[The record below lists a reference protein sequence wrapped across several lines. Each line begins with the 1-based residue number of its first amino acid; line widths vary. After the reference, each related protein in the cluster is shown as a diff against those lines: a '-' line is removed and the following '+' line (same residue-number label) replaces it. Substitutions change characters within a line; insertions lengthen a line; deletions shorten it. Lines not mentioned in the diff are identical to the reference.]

1 MSCDNKNPLQ
11 RNGSGQQ
18 QRMPEALKDGYV
30 LVEERDYKEWIVF
43 ASQFA
48 QWIKYFDNTNQS
60 NGNWQSFFTSDI
72 SAVLG
77 STAIQDIDEYRRSFK
92 EKFDV
97 LRADKNKLKADLL
110 KETFNGLFGGILA
123 LCVAIDAAAA
133 KLPDGN
139 PLKETIQNLVR
150 SRLQNEFTQLLA
162 VYKGA
167 AIASLVKETTYPGW
181 FILNKQVENPSHILT
196 NDQLSA
202 AWLNGA
208 ATLNDYYQAAGLA
221 ANTEIFGTDTE
232 PWQKIHHAVNHNLFT
247 GIFDQFLK
255 AYTRIISDA
264 EHLLLQTLSNWS
276 SHAPHYTLFLT
287 FLKLFKYAKAG
298 INTLTQRHLDFY
310 YKEVLSLVPRAEIP
324 DHVHLVMELAKQ
336 TNEYM
341 LAKGSLFKAG
351 KDSLGK
357 ELFYALDKDT
367 AFNKASIAALM
378 NVYKGDAD
386 DKTGKINNKGRLF
399 AAAIANSQDGKG
411 AELKSLNKEWHPF
424 FIKTYADGKLKSIDT
439 PRAQVGFAVASH
451 YLYLTEGE
459 RAIDLTMQFAGG
471 TYEDISETG
480 AFECYATTDKGWYRI
495 KTYEIFCNTNSSGKA
510 YYTVH
515 IMLNGNEPPITNYVA
530 AVHGGSFNCNLP
542 VVKVYLNQ
550 GDDMFYYYDSL
561 SGLKIEDIK
570 VSVSVGNSST
580 YSQSG
585 LKQLSV
591 ANDAGLVDTSKPFQ
605 PFGALP
611 KAGSSIF
618 IGNKEL
624 FCKKNAAVVLN
635 IEWKNL
641 PADGTQI
648 IFPAG
653 TAPGAAFRHLAKG
666 VWTKD
671 LDTSIFNGSTAKV
684 AVTNASG
691 KAIPLADETIVD
703 YADTYQPYNGS
714 SNKGFL
720 RLSLNNDLGNDAY
733 QNQRIV
739 YLVKLAKNPT
749 ITDQPPVAPYTPMI
763 SSLYASYTASTNSQL
778 NKQDQAVY
786 NERTARY
793 FHLYPFGESE
803 QHAYLNK
810 NATLD
815 FLPQFTHAEE
825 TKDHIADNGS
835 FFIGLK
841 DLKPQQ
847 SVNVLFQVMEGTS
860 DPTLSVTGTLIHWSY
875 LRNNQWKPFDEQSVV
890 DQTRSLRQSG
900 IISFQIPEDATLQH
914 TMMPTGLIWL
924 KASVSPP
931 NKPAAVCKLLH
942 VAAQAAAVSFADQHN
957 APDFL
962 NNALPANTISKLK
975 DPVSDV
981 KKISQPY
988 PSFGGKPVETS
999 THFYMR
1005 VNERLRHKDRAIT
1018 IWDYERLVL
1027 EAFPEI
1033 HRVKCLNHTK
1043 YINKDYNEVAPGHVT
1058 VITIPDLVNR
1068 NDINPLRPYTNA
1080 DTLDQVKEFLQKRI
1094 SCHVQLNV
1102 CNPVFEDVLLEFNL
1116 KLFSGYEFSYY
1127 SNLLKE
1133 NITALLSPWAY
1144 GKADD
1149 IRFGGKIE
1157 KSVLINFIESQ
1168 YYVDYITDV
1177 KMYHLTENN
1186 QATLTDEDEIT
1197 ASMAISILVSVPADK
1212 HLVHQI
1218 PDDTATNKITICKDE
1233 YNKLTHEKD

>member
-11 RNGSGQQ
+11 RNGTGQQ

-43 ASQFA
+43 AGQFA
-48 QWIKYFDNTNQS
+48 QWIKYFDQRNQV

-77 STAIQDIDEYRRSFK
+77 TIAIQDIDEYRRSFK
-92 EKFDV
+92 ERFDI
-97 LRADKNKLKADLL
+97 LRADKNKLKTDLL
-110 KETFNGLFGGILA
+110 EETFNGLFGGILT
-123 LCVAIDAAAA
+123 LCVAIDTAAA

-167 AIASLVKETTYPGW
+167 SIASLVKEASYPDW
-181 FILNKQVENPSHILT
+181 IILDKQVKSPSLILAH
-196 NDQLSA
+196 DQLSP

-208 ATLNDYYQAAGLA
+208 ATLSDYYQAAGLI
-221 ANTEIFGTDTE
+221 ANTEIFGTDIE
-232 PWQKIHHAVNHNLFT
+232 PYRKIHHAVNHNLFT

-264 EHLLLQTLSNWS
+264 EQLLLQTLSNWN
-276 SHAPHYTLFLT
+276 SHLPHYTLFLS
-287 FLKLFKYAKAG
+287 FLKLFKYAKTG

-324 DHVHLVMELAKQ
+324 DHAHLVMELTKQ
-336 TNEYM
+336 TDEYM
-341 LAKGSLFKAG
+341 LSKGSLFKAG

-367 AFNKASIAALM
+367 VFNKASVAALM
-378 NVYKGDAD
+378 NVYKGDGD
-386 DKTGKINNKGRLF
+386 DQTGSISNKGRLF

-424 FIKTYADGKLKSIDT
+424 FIKTYTDGKLASVNT

-459 RAIDLTMQFAGG
+459 RAVDLTVQFAGAYSYTPG
-471 TYEDISETG
+471 STTFD
-480 AFECYATTDKGWYRI
+480 CYATTDKGWYKI
-495 KTYEIFCNTNSSGKA
+495 TTNDVSYGANSSGKH
-510 YYTVH
+510 YYTIHFV
-515 IMLNGNEPPITNYVA
+515 LKGNEPSITNYTA
-530 AVHGGSFNCNLP
+530 AVHGGAFNCNLP
-542 VVKVYLNQ
+542 IVKVYLRHN
-550 GDDMFYYYDSL
+550 DDQAYPYDSL
-561 SGLKIEDIK
+561 STLKIENIK
-570 VSVSVGNSST
+570 VSVAVGDT
-580 YSQSG
+580 GAYSQKG

-591 ANDAGLVDTSKPFQ
+591 ANDAGLVDSSKPFQ

-611 KAGSSIF
+611 RAGSSMF

-624 FCKKNAAVVLN
+624 LCKKNAAVVLN

-641 PADGTQI
+641 PSDGTKI
-648 IFPAG
+648 IYPAG
-653 TAPGAAFRHLAKG
+653 TAPGAALKHLANG
-666 VWTKD
+666 IWTKD
-671 LDTSIFNGSTAKV
+671 LDAAIFKGSTTQV
-684 AVTNASG
+684 AVTNASNQ
-691 KAIPLADETIVD
+691 AITLADETIVD
-703 YADTYQPYNGS
+703 YTDTYQLYNGS

-720 RLSLNNDLGNDAY
+720 RLSLNSDLGNDAY
-733 QNQRIV
+733 QDARIT
-739 YLVKLAKNPT
+739 YLVKLANNPSDT
-749 ITDQPPVAPYTPMI
+749 SNINPVAPYAPVI
-763 SSLYASYTASTNSQL
+763 SSLYASYNASTNSQL
-778 NKQDQAVY
+778 SQNDQAAY
-786 NERTARY
+786 NARTTRY

-810 NATLD
+810 DTTID
-815 FLPQFTHAEE
+815 FLPQFTHTEG
-825 TKDHIADNGS
+825 TQDHVADNGS

-847 SVNVLFQVMEGTS
+847 SVNILFQIMEGTS

-875 LRNNQWKPFDEQSVV
+875 LRNNQWQPFDEQSVV
-890 DQTRSLRQSG
+890 DQTRCLRQSG
-900 IISFQIPEDATLQH
+900 IISFQIPEDTTLVH
-914 TMMPTGLIWL
+914 TMMPTGLAWL

-931 NKPAAVCKLLH
+931 NKPAAVCKLLNI
-942 VAAQAAAVSFADQHN
+942 AAQAAAVSFVDQNN
-957 APDFL
+957 ATDFL

-1058 VITIPDLVNR
+1058 VITIPDLVNH
-1068 NDINPLRPYTNA
+1068 NEINPLRPYTNA
-1080 DTLDQVKEFLQKRI
+1080 DTLDQVKEFLHKRI

-1102 CNPVFEDVLLEFNL
+1102 CNPVFEEVLLEFSL
-1116 KLFSGYEFSYY
+1116 KLLPGYEFSYY
-1127 SNLLKE
+1127 SNQLKE
-1133 NITALLSPWAY
+1133 SITALLSPWAY

-1149 IRFGGKIE
+1149 IRFGGRIE

-1186 QATLTDEDEIT
+1186 HATLTDEDEIT

-1212 HLVHQI
+1212 HLVHQV
-1218 PDDTATNKITICKDE
+1218 PDDTTATKKTTCVDE
-1233 YNKLTHEKD
+1233 NNKLTHEKK